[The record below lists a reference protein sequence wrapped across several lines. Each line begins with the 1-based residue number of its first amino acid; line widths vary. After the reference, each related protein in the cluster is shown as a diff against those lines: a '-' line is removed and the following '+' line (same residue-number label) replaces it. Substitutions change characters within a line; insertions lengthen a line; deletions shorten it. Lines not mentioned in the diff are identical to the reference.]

1 MIYILIEYE
10 KCLVEVDEVLN
21 HLSKEELNKIPED
34 VLKGIK
40 KHKDKE
46 YMWKYDESKR
56 LEEQRF
62 DRNTIVI
69 LSYINMEYLLSKEQK
84 DLMEKLHEL
93 NEQNFANEIQ
103 EKYDSKDLFK
113 NKNKTSLYF
122 KYIFFSKIYIIRK
135 HTKSVGK
142 NHKYVFPCI
151 RT

>member
-1 MIYILIEYE
+1 MEFE

-93 NEQNFANEIQ
+93 NEQNFINEIQ

-113 NKNKTSLYF
+113 TKTNTNVENENASAKLENNKWYNKMFSFIKRIF
-122 KYIFFSKIYIIRK
+122 KL
-135 HTKSVGK
+135 
-142 NHKYVFPCI
+142 
-151 RT
+151 

>member
-1 MIYILIEYE
+1 MEYE

-21 HLSKEELNKIPED
+21 HLSKEELNKIPEN

-46 YMWKYDESKR
+46 YMWKYDESKQ
-56 LEEQRF
+56 LEEQKF

-69 LSYINMEYLLSKEQK
+69 LSYINMEYLLNKEQK

-93 NEQNFANEIQ
+93 NEQNFINEIQ

-113 NKNKTSLYF
+113 TKTNTNVENENAIAKLENNKWYNKMFSFIKRIF
-122 KYIFFSKIYIIRK
+122 KL
-135 HTKSVGK
+135 
-142 NHKYVFPCI
+142 
-151 RT
+151 

>member
-1 MIYILIEYE
+1 MEYE

-34 VLKGIK
+34 VLKNIK

-56 LEEQRF
+56 LEEQTF
-62 DRNTIVI
+62 DRNAIAI

-84 DLMEKLHEL
+84 DLMEKIHEL

-113 NKNKTSLYF
+113 NKNKTNINVENENAIAKLENNKWYNKMFSFIKRIF
-122 KYIFFSKIYIIRK
+122 KL
-135 HTKSVGK
+135 
-142 NHKYVFPCI
+142 
-151 RT
+151 

>member
-1 MIYILIEYE
+1 MEYE
-10 KCLVEVDEVLN
+10 KGLVEVDEVLN

-84 DLMEKLHEL
+84 DLMEKIHEL

-103 EKYDSKDLFK
+103 EKYDSKELFK
-113 NKNKTSLYF
+113 NKTNINVENENAIAKLENNKWYNKMFSFIRRIF
-122 KYIFFSKIYIIRK
+122 KL
-135 HTKSVGK
+135 
-142 NHKYVFPCI
+142 
-151 RT
+151 

>member
-1 MIYILIEYE
+1 MEYE

-40 KHKDKE
+40 KNKDKE
-46 YMWKYDESKR
+46 YMWKYDESKQ
-56 LEEQRF
+56 LEEQKF

-69 LSYINMEYLLSKEQK
+69 LSYINMEYLLNKEQK

-113 NKNKTSLYF
+113 NKNKTNTNVENENAIAKLENNKWYNKMFSFIKRIF
-122 KYIFFSKIYIIRK
+122 KL
-135 HTKSVGK
+135 
-142 NHKYVFPCI
+142 
-151 RT
+151 

>member
-1 MIYILIEYE
+1 MEYE

-40 KHKDKE
+40 KNKDKE

-56 LEEQRF
+56 LEEQTF

-84 DLMEKLHEL
+84 DLMEKIHEL

-113 NKNKTSLYF
+113 NKNKTNINVENENAIAKLENNKWYNKMFSFIKRIF
-122 KYIFFSKIYIIRK
+122 KL
-135 HTKSVGK
+135 
-142 NHKYVFPCI
+142 
-151 RT
+151 

>member
-1 MIYILIEYE
+1 MEFE

-46 YMWKYDESKR
+46 YMWEYDESKR

-93 NEQNFANEIQ
+93 NEQNFINEIQ

-113 NKNKTSLYF
+113 TKTNTNVENENAIAKLENNKWYNKMFSFIKRIF
-122 KYIFFSKIYIIRK
+122 KL
-135 HTKSVGK
+135 
-142 NHKYVFPCI
+142 
-151 RT
+151 

>member
-1 MIYILIEYE
+1 MEYE

-34 VLKGIK
+34 VLKNIK

-56 LEEQRF
+56 LEEQTF
-62 DRNTIVI
+62 DRNTIAI

-84 DLMEKLHEL
+84 DLMEKIHEL

-113 NKNKTSLYF
+113 NKNKTNINVENENAIAKLENNKWYN
-122 KYIFFSKIYIIRK
+122 KIFSFINRLLKR
-135 HTKSVGK
+135 
-142 NHKYVFPCI
+142 
-151 RT
+151 

>member
-1 MIYILIEYE
+1 MEYE

-40 KHKDKE
+40 KRKDKE

-103 EKYDSKDLFK
+103 EKYDSKALFK
-113 NKNKTSLYF
+113 KKNKTNINVENENAIAKLENNKWYNKMFSFIKRIF
-122 KYIFFSKIYIIRK
+122 KL
-135 HTKSVGK
+135 
-142 NHKYVFPCI
+142 
-151 RT
+151 

>member
-1 MIYILIEYE
+1 MEYE

-34 VLKGIK
+34 VLKNIK

-46 YMWKYDESKR
+46 YMWKYDESKQ
-56 LEEQRF
+56 LEEQKF

-84 DLMEKLHEL
+84 DLMEKIHEL

-113 NKNKTSLYF
+113 NKNKTNINVENENAIAKLENNKWYNKMFSFIKRIF
-122 KYIFFSKIYIIRK
+122 KL
-135 HTKSVGK
+135 
-142 NHKYVFPCI
+142 
-151 RT
+151 

>member
-1 MIYILIEYE
+1 MEYE

-34 VLKGIK
+34 VLKNIK

-56 LEEQRF
+56 LEEQTF
-62 DRNTIVI
+62 DRNTIAI

-84 DLMEKLHEL
+84 DLMEKIHEL

-113 NKNKTSLYF
+113 NKNKTNINVENENAIAKLENNKWYNKMFSFIKRIF
-122 KYIFFSKIYIIRK
+122 KL
-135 HTKSVGK
+135 
-142 NHKYVFPCI
+142 
-151 RT
+151 

>member
-1 MIYILIEYE
+1 MEYE

-46 YMWKYDESKR
+46 YMWKYDESKQ
-56 LEEQRF
+56 LEEQKF

-84 DLMEKLHEL
+84 DLMEKIHEL

-103 EKYDSKDLFK
+103 EKYDSKELFK
-113 NKNKTSLYF
+113 NKTNINVENENAKLENNKWYNKMFSFIKRIF
-122 KYIFFSKIYIIRK
+122 KL
-135 HTKSVGK
+135 
-142 NHKYVFPCI
+142 
-151 RT
+151 

>member
-1 MIYILIEYE
+1 MEFE

-93 NEQNFANEIQ
+93 NEQNFINEIQ

-113 NKNKTSLYF
+113 TKTNVENENAIAKLENNKWYNKMFSFIKRIF
-122 KYIFFSKIYIIRK
+122 KL
-135 HTKSVGK
+135 
-142 NHKYVFPCI
+142 
-151 RT
+151 

>member
-1 MIYILIEYE
+1 MEYE

-34 VLKGIK
+34 ILKSIK

-46 YMWKYDESKR
+46 YIWKYDESKQ
-56 LEEQRF
+56 LEEQKF

-84 DLMEKLHEL
+84 DLMEKIHEL
-93 NEQNFANEIQ
+93 NEQNFTNEIQ

-113 NKNKTSLYF
+113 NKNKTNINVENENAIAKLENNKWYNKMFSFIKRIF
-122 KYIFFSKIYIIRK
+122 KI
-135 HTKSVGK
+135 
-142 NHKYVFPCI
+142 
-151 RT
+151 